1 MNVTKEIILALL
13 PVIILN
19 YSLAVYCLIRL
30 FKGGK
35 PNYLPKAAWAVII
48 LIVQIFGSVAYLLL
62 GKSNDNS

>member
-1 MNVTKEIILALL
+1 MNVSKEMILALL
-13 PVIILN
+13 PVVILN

-30 FKGGK
+30 FREGK
-35 PNYLPKAAWAVII
+35 PNYLPKAAWVVII